1 MNRGRQ
7 DIGRP
12 VTETLTRAMP
22 GGIVDFV
29 SIVYFLRYDC
39 DQAYDRKIDGQI
51 EGIYGDTGP

>member
-1 MNRGRQ
+1 
-7 DIGRP
+7 
-12 VTETLTRAMP
+12 MP

-29 SIVYFLRYDC
+29 SIVWFLRYDC